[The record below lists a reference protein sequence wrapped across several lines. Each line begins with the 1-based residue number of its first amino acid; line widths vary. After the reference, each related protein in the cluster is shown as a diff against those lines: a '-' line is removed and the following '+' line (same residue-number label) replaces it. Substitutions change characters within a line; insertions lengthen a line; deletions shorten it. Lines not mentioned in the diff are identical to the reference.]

1 MSCASCRI
9 LKSGP
14 SLNSVFPC
22 SAPGGRSVQRL
33 LSGTAPPWSTP
44 ARQLPPS
51 NTEFSC
57 RNTLQTACGLETIPT
72 WDTTLGVSTACLLH
86 PQMVPTNP
94 AGENPWPGQLEV
106 SVSSQGELSQKG
118 TPLPPGA
125 KLLTPVPCTPWRE
138 TWSRALPLDHFWFSK
153 HREGVNLH
161 MASALTWEHRVTQ
174 VIPHQFAFS
183 VLFTREEEASV
194 RCYPVS
200 DTFRA
205 SAYLPQDLGP
215 EPCKYQGKVFHLC
228 CIYSY
233 LYLLIMDSLIVFH

>member
-1 MSCASCRI
+1 MQNSKIRPQSEQCFPLLCPWGQVSPKAAQWDS
-9 LKSGP
+9 P
-14 SLNSVFPC
+14 SLEYSQPENCLPLIQNSPV
-22 SAPGGRSVQRL
+22 G
-33 LSGTAPPWSTP
+33 
-44 ARQLPPS
+44 
-51 NTEFSC
+51 
-57 RNTLQTACGLETIPT
+57 TLQTACGLGTIPT

-86 PQMVPTNP
+86 PLMVPTNP

-125 KLLTPVPCTPWRE
+125 KLLTPVPCTPWHE
-138 TWSRALPLDHFWFSK
+138 TWSKALPLDHFWFSK
-153 HREGVNLH
+153 HREGVILH
-161 MASALTWEHRVTQ
+161 MASALTWQHRVTQ